1 MPTSEANGWK
11 TKVTLGQISS
21 VFGSSSGR
29 PYPMERW
36 SKPMGPLWRTLAKE
50 NAGSETFHCRTKSL
64 GIVSSCNSETLDG
77 NRADFP
83 PRLEL
88 IDDFSTLNTWVS
100 CMKHR

>member
-29 PYPMERW
+29 PYPVERW
-36 SKPMGPLWRTLAKE
+36 SKPMGPLGRTLAKE
-50 NAGSETFHCRTKSL
+50 NAGSESFQCRTKIQ
-64 GIVSSCNSETLDG
+64 GIVSSSNSETLDG